1 MSKKVTSNT
10 PINKSEKLKN
20 DLLEEFFL
28 DLLASL
34 EKQAKKKE
42 WWVNITYPRYNFNKD
57 CIE

>member
-34 EKQAKKKE
+34 EKQAKKR
-42 WWVNITYPRYNFNKD
+42 NGG
-57 CIE
+57 